1 MASSNS
7 PRMRLCVCARAVSQ
21 RGDFVVEI
29 DGIQVDGLQLDK
41 IRDLTIGPVGTL
53 VTLKMLRRDRCPCM
67 HAHT

>member
-1 MASSNS
+1 
-7 PRMRLCVCARAVSQ
+7 MRLCVCARAVSQ